1 MARLPRLS
9 VPGLPHSV
17 LQQAGHGHA
26 WVVDDDDRGFFLE
39 CLQRAAADHAV
50 SVHAYAL
57 LDDRWQLLCT
67 PPNAQALSLMM
78 QAVGRA
84 YVAHFNRRH
93 ARCGPLWAGRFRATV
108 IEPARVVAAMVT
120 LETEPQRRGLVA
132 QAADWRW
139 SSLAHH
145 LGQGHAAW
153 LADAAQF
160 WSLGNT
166 PFERQA
172 HYLRLVQSGVSAA
185 EAGQLERHTQRGWA
199 WGGAAF
205 LAELEGM
212 GARRPSPRPRGR
224 PRKGVQPAT

>member
-17 LQQAGHGHA
+17 LQQVGRGHA

-39 CLQRAAADHAV
+39 CLQRAAVEHAV
-50 SVHAYAL
+50 NVHAYVL

-67 PPNAQALSLMM
+67 PLNAQALSLMM

-84 YVAHFNRRH
+84 YVARFNRRH
-93 ARCGPLWAGRFRATV
+93 ARSGPLWAGRFRATV
-108 IEPARVVAAMVT
+108 IDPARVVSAMVA
-120 LETEPQRRGLVA
+120 LETEPQRRGLA
-132 QAADWRW
+132 GQAADWPW

-172 HYLRLVQSGVSAA
+172 HYLRLVQSGVAA
-185 EAGQLERHTQRGWA
+185 SEVGQLERHTLSGWA
-199 WGGAAF
+199 WGGESFVAQ
-205 LAELEGM
+205 LEAL

-224 PRKGVQPAT
+224 PRKGAQPAA